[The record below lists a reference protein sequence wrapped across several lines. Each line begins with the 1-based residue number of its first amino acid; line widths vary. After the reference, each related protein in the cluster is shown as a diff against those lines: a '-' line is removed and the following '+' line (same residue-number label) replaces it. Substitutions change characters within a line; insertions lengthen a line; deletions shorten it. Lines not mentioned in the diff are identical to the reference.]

1 MKEKSIFSLE
11 ILPLILAK
19 FVLQKPLK
27 KKSSPKITKSV
38 PQNRNFIVFL
48 FTSRF
53 DPEKFGI
60 EKFS

>member
-19 FVLQKPLK
+19 FVLQKPL